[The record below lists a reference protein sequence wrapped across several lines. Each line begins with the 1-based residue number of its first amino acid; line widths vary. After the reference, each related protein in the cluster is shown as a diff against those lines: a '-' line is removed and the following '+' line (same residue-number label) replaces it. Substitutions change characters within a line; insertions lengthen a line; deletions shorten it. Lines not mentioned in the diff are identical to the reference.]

1 MFKNTLRAL
10 ISYILIT
17 VISVLMMLS
26 LKKLDNPLVLRI
38 VMIIY
43 SIVILMLFYLS
54 GFLVNTKYRK
64 NKALKSY
71 NLIIFIGLI
80 IFIASLILSKFY
92 ISLIL
97 SKFYIKAE
105 LFTEKYF
112 IFNIMNQAMYL
123 VLKSFFIPVNA
134 ITSFIAFLMTKLLYS
149 LGVHSKYKL
158 RK

>member
-1 MFKNTLRAL
+1 MFKNILRAL
-10 ISYILIT
+10 LSYILIT

-43 SIVILMLFYLS
+43 SLVLLMLFYLS
-54 GFLVNTKYRK
+54 GFLVNTRYRK

-80 IFIASLILSKFY
+80 IFIA
-92 ISLIL
+92 SLIL

-134 ITSFIAFLMTKLLYS
+134 ITSFIAFLLTKLLYS

>member
-10 ISYILIT
+10 LSYILIT

-26 LKKLDNPLVLRI
+26 LKKLDNQLVLRI

-43 SIVILMLFYLS
+43 SLVILMLFYLA
-54 GFLVNTKYRK
+54 GFLVNTRYRK

-92 ISLIL
+92 I
-97 SKFYIKAE
+97 KTE

-134 ITSFIAFLMTKLLYS
+134 ITSFIAFLLTKLLYS

>member
-1 MFKNTLRAL
+1 MFKNTMRAL
-10 ISYILIT
+10 FSYILIT
-17 VISVLMMLS
+17 IISVLMMLS

-43 SIVILMLFYLS
+43 SLVILMLFYLS
-54 GFLVNTKYRK
+54 GFLVNTRYRK

-92 ISLIL
+92 I
-97 SKFYIKAE
+97 KAE
-105 LFTEKYF
+105 LFTERYF

>member
-26 LKKLDNPLVLRI
+26 LKKLDNPLILRI

-43 SIVILMLFYLS
+43 SIIILMLFYLS
-54 GFLVNTKYRK
+54 GFLVNTRYRK

-71 NLIIFIGLI
+71 NLIIYIGLI
-80 IFIASLILSKFY
+80 IFIA
-92 ISLIL
+92 SLIL

>member
-26 LKKLDNPLVLRI
+26 LKKLDNSLVLRI

-43 SIVILMLFYLS
+43 SLVLLMLFYLS

-80 IFIASLILSKFY
+80 IFIA
-92 ISLIL
+92 SLIL

-134 ITSFIAFLMTKLLYS
+134 ITSFIAFLLTKLLYS

>member
-26 LKKLDNPLVLRI
+26 LKKLDDPLVLRI

-43 SIVILMLFYLS
+43 SLVILMLFYLS
-54 GFLVNTKYRK
+54 GFLVNTRYSK

-80 IFIASLILSKFY
+80 IFIA
-92 ISLIL
+92 SLIL

-134 ITSFIAFLMTKLLYS
+134 ITSFIAFLLTKLLYS

>member
-1 MFKNTLRAL
+1 MLKNTLRAL
-10 ISYILIT
+10 LSYILIT

-26 LKKLDNPLVLRI
+26 LKKLDNPLILRI

-92 ISLIL
+92 I
-97 SKFYIKAE
+97 KAE

-134 ITSFIAFLMTKLLYS
+134 ITSFIAFLLTKLLYS
-149 LGVHSKYKL
+149 LGIHSKYKL

>member
-1 MFKNTLRAL
+1 MFKNTMRAL
-10 ISYILIT
+10 VSYILIT

-43 SIVILMLFYLS
+43 SLVILMLFYLS
-54 GFLVNTKYRK
+54 GFLVNTRYRK

-80 IFIASLILSKFY
+80 IFIA
-92 ISLIL
+92 SLIL

-134 ITSFIAFLMTKLLYS
+134 ITSFIAFLLTKLLYS

>member
-1 MFKNTLRAL
+1 MFKNTMRAL
-10 ISYILIT
+10 FSYILIT

-43 SIVILMLFYLS
+43 SLVILMLFYLS
-54 GFLVNTKYRK
+54 GFLVNTRYRK

-80 IFIASLILSKFY
+80 IFIA
-92 ISLIL
+92 SLIL

-123 VLKSFFIPVNA
+123 VLKSFFMPVNA
-134 ITSFIAFLMTKLLYS
+134 ITSFIAFLLTKLLYS

>member
-1 MFKNTLRAL
+1 MFKNTMRAL

-43 SIVILMLFYLS
+43 SLVLLMLFYLS
-54 GFLVNTKYRK
+54 GFLVNTRYRK

-92 ISLIL
+92 I
-97 SKFYIKAE
+97 KAE
-105 LFTEKYF
+105 LFTERYF

>member
-26 LKKLDNPLVLRI
+26 LKKLDNPLILRI

-54 GFLVNTKYRK
+54 GFLVNTRYRK

-80 IFIASLILSKFY
+80 IFIA
-92 ISLIL
+92 SLIL

-134 ITSFIAFLMTKLLYS
+134 ITSFIAFLMTKLIYS

>member
-10 ISYILIT
+10 LSYILIT

-26 LKKLDNPLVLRI
+26 LKKLDNPLILRI

-80 IFIASLILSKFY
+80 IFIA
-92 ISLIL
+92 SLIL

>member
-10 ISYILIT
+10 LSYILIT

-43 SIVILMLFYLS
+43 SLVLLMLFYLS
-54 GFLVNTKYRK
+54 GFLVNTRYRK

-80 IFIASLILSKFY
+80 IFIA
-92 ISLIL
+92 SLIL

-123 VLKSFFIPVNA
+123 VLKGFFIPVNA
-134 ITSFIAFLMTKLLYS
+134 ITSFIAFLLTKLLYS

>member
-10 ISYILIT
+10 LSYILIT

-43 SIVILMLFYLS
+43 SLVLLMLFYLS
-54 GFLVNTKYRK
+54 GFLVNTRYRK

-80 IFIASLILSKFY
+80 IFIASLIFSKFY
-92 ISLIL
+92 INLV
-97 SKFYIKAE
+97 
-105 LFTEKYF
+105 
-112 IFNIMNQAMYL
+112 FN
-123 VLKSFFIPVNA
+123 
-134 ITSFIAFLMTKLLYS
+134 
-149 LGVHSKYKL
+149 
-158 RK
+158 

>member
-10 ISYILIT
+10 LSYILIT

-43 SIVILMLFYLS
+43 SLVLLMLFYLS
-54 GFLVNTKYRK
+54 GFLVNTRYRK

-92 ISLIL
+92 I
-97 SKFYIKAE
+97 KAE
-105 LFTEKYF
+105 LFTEKYY

>member
-10 ISYILIT
+10 LSYILIT

-43 SIVILMLFYLS
+43 SLVILMLFYLS
-54 GFLVNTKYRK
+54 GFLVNTRYRK

-80 IFIASLILSKFY
+80 IFIA
-92 ISLIL
+92 SLIL

-134 ITSFIAFLMTKLLYS
+134 ITSFIAFLITKLLYS

>member
-10 ISYILIT
+10 LSYILIT

-43 SIVILMLFYLS
+43 SLLILMLFYLS
-54 GFLVNTKYRK
+54 GFLVNTRYRK

-80 IFIASLILSKFY
+80 IFIA
-92 ISLIL
+92 SLIL

>member
-1 MFKNTLRAL
+1 MFKNTLMAL
-10 ISYILIT
+10 LSYILIT

-43 SIVILMLFYLS
+43 SLVILMLFFLS
-54 GFLVNTKYRK
+54 GFLVNTRYRK

-80 IFIASLILSKFY
+80 IFIA
-92 ISLIL
+92 SLIL

>member
-26 LKKLDNPLVLRI
+26 LKKLDNTLVLRI

-43 SIVILMLFYLS
+43 SLVILMLFYLS
-54 GFLVNTKYRK
+54 GFLVNTRYRK

-80 IFIASLILSKFY
+80 IFIA
-92 ISLIL
+92 SLIL

-123 VLKSFFIPVNA
+123 VLKSFFIPV
-134 ITSFIAFLMTKLLYS
+134 IWMYTWEICWKT
-149 LGVHSKYKL
+149 G
-158 RK
+158 

>member
-1 MFKNTLRAL
+1 MFKNTMRAL
-10 ISYILIT
+10 FSYILIT
-17 VISVLMMLS
+17 IISVLMMLS

-43 SIVILMLFYLS
+43 SLVILMLFYLS
-54 GFLVNTKYRK
+54 GFLVNTRYRK

-80 IFIASLILSKFY
+80 IFRA
-92 ISLIL
+92 SLIL

>member
-1 MFKNTLRAL
+1 MLKNTLRAL
-10 ISYILIT
+10 LSYILIT

-26 LKKLDNPLVLRI
+26 LKKLDNPLILRI

-92 ISLIL
+92 I
-97 SKFYIKAE
+97 KAE

-123 VLKSFFIPVNA
+123 VLKSFFMPVNA
-134 ITSFIAFLMTKLLYS
+134 ITSFIAFLLTKLLYS

>member
-43 SIVILMLFYLS
+43 SLVILMLFYLS
-54 GFLVNTKYRK
+54 GFLINTRYRK

-80 IFIASLILSKFY
+80 IFIA
-92 ISLIL
+92 SLIL

>member
-1 MFKNTLRAL
+1 MLKNTMRAL

-17 VISVLMMLS
+17 LISVLMMLS

-43 SIVILMLFYLS
+43 SLVILMLFYLS
-54 GFLVNTKYRK
+54 GFLVNTRYRK

-80 IFIASLILSKFY
+80 IFIA
-92 ISLIL
+92 SLIL

-134 ITSFIAFLMTKLLYS
+134 ITSFIAFLLTKLLYS

>member
-10 ISYILIT
+10 FSYILIT
-17 VISVLMMLS
+17 VISVLMMIS
-26 LKKLDNPLVLRI
+26 LKKLDNPLILRI

-54 GFLVNTKYRK
+54 GFLVNIKYKK

-80 IFIASLILSKFY
+80 IFIA
-92 ISLIL
+92 SLIL

>member
-1 MFKNTLRAL
+1 MFKNTMRAL
-10 ISYILIT
+10 FSYILIT
-17 VISVLMMLS
+17 IISVLMMLS

-43 SIVILMLFYLS
+43 SLVILMLFYLS
-54 GFLVNTKYRK
+54 GFLVNTRYKK

-80 IFIASLILSKFY
+80 IFIA
-92 ISLIL
+92 SLIL

>member
-43 SIVILMLFYLS
+43 SLVLLMLFYLS
-54 GFLVNTKYRK
+54 GFLVNTRYRK

-80 IFIASLILSKFY
+80 IFIA
-92 ISLIL
+92 SLIL

-123 VLKSFFIPVNA
+123 VLKSFFMPVNA
-134 ITSFIAFLMTKLLYS
+134 ITSFIAFLLTKLLYS

>member
-1 MFKNTLRAL
+1 MFKNTMRAL

-43 SIVILMLFYLS
+43 SLVILMLFYLS
-54 GFLVNTKYRK
+54 GFLVNTRYRK

-92 ISLIL
+92 I
-97 SKFYIKAE
+97 KAE
-105 LFTEKYF
+105 LYTEKYF

>member
-1 MFKNTLRAL
+1 MFKNTMRAL
-10 ISYILIT
+10 VSYILIT

-92 ISLIL
+92 I
-97 SKFYIKAE
+97 KAE

>member
-1 MFKNTLRAL
+1 MFKNTMRAL

-43 SIVILMLFYLS
+43 SLVILMLFYLS
-54 GFLVNTKYRK
+54 GFLVNTRYRK

-71 NLIIFIGLI
+71 NLIIFIGII
-80 IFIASLILSKFY
+80 IFIA
-92 ISLIL
+92 SLIL

>member
-43 SIVILMLFYLS
+43 SLVLLMLFYLS
-54 GFLVNTKYRK
+54 GFLVNTRYRR

-80 IFIASLILSKFY
+80 IFIA
-92 ISLIL
+92 SLIL

>member
-43 SIVILMLFYLS
+43 SLVILMLFYLS
-54 GFLVNTKYRK
+54 GFLVNTRYKK

-80 IFIASLILSKFY
+80 IFIA
-92 ISLIL
+92 SLIL

-134 ITSFIAFLMTKLLYS
+134 ITSFIAFLLTKLLYS

>member
-10 ISYILIT
+10 ILYILIT

-54 GFLVNTKYRK
+54 GFLVNTRYRK

-80 IFIASLILSKFY
+80 IFIA
-92 ISLIL
+92 SLIL

-134 ITSFIAFLMTKLLYS
+134 ITSFIAFLLTKLLYS

>member
-26 LKKLDNPLVLRI
+26 LKKLDNPLVLMI

-43 SIVILMLFYLS
+43 SLVILMLFYLS
-54 GFLVNTKYRK
+54 GFLVNTRYRK

-80 IFIASLILSKFY
+80 IFIA
-92 ISLIL
+92 SLIL

-134 ITSFIAFLMTKLLYS
+134 ITSFIAFLLTKLLYS

>member
-1 MFKNTLRAL
+1 MFKNTMRAL

-17 VISVLMMLS
+17 VISVLMMIS
-26 LKKLDNPLVLRI
+26 LKKLDNPLILRI

-43 SIVILMLFYLS
+43 SIVILILFYLS
-54 GFLVNTKYRK
+54 GFLVNTRYRK

-80 IFIASLILSKFY
+80 IFIA
-92 ISLIL
+92 SLIL

-134 ITSFIAFLMTKLLYS
+134 ITSCIAFLLTKLLYS
-149 LGVHSKYKL
+149 LGVNSKYKL

>member
-43 SIVILMLFYLS
+43 SLVILMLFYLS
-54 GFLVNTKYRK
+54 GFLVNTRYRK

-80 IFIASLILSKFY
+80 IFIA
-92 ISLIL
+92 SLIL

-134 ITSFIAFLMTKLLYS
+134 IISFIAFLLTKLLYS

>member
-43 SIVILMLFYLS
+43 SLVLLMLFYLS
-54 GFLVNTKYRK
+54 GFLVNTRYRK

-92 ISLIL
+92 I
-97 SKFYIKAE
+97 KAE

-112 IFNIMNQAMYL
+112 KFNIMNQAMYL

>member
-43 SIVILMLFYLS
+43 SLVLLMLFYLS
-54 GFLVNTKYRK
+54 GFLVNTRYRK

-80 IFIASLILSKFY
+80 IFIASLI
-92 ISLIL
+92 ISN
-97 SKFYIKAE
+97 FYIKAE

>member
-10 ISYILIT
+10 FSYILIT

-92 ISLIL
+92 I
-97 SKFYIKAE
+97 KAE

>member
-10 ISYILIT
+10 LSYILIT

-43 SIVILMLFYLS
+43 SLVLLMLFYLS
-54 GFLVNTKYRK
+54 GFLVNTRYRK

-80 IFIASLILSKFY
+80 IFIA
-92 ISLIL
+92 SLIL

-134 ITSFIAFLMTKLLYS
+134 ITSCIAFLLTKLLYS
-149 LGVHSKYKL
+149 LGVNSKYKL